1 MDGSNIISR
10 NTLDLK
16 NPYFRYS
23 GGQSSPP
30 PGSNTTSPTDTYWSS
45 IPNNVGT
52 MSVVN
57 HELATGGVL
66 NNGVVNNPAAYGMGG
81 INPVAIPGNMHDDIL
96 NIGE

>member
-1 MDGSNIISR
+1 
-10 NTLDLK
+10 
-16 NPYFRYS
+16 
-23 GGQSSPP
+23 
-30 PGSNTTSPTDTYWSS
+30 
-45 IPNNVGT
+45 